1 MRIMAFSS
9 GSLCWINNTLNSNYT
24 YIHIKQDQ
32 LTGMICTT
40 EKQFLEQ
47 AWHIYTDEVF
57 TIDKQDTKD
66 AY

>member
-1 MRIMAFSS
+1 M
-9 GSLCWINNTLNSNYT
+9 

-47 AWHIYTDEVF
+47 AWHIYTDEVY
-57 TIDKQDTKD
+57 TINKQDT
-66 AY
+66 